1 MRGPDDLLILAP
13 LGSVPS
19 EKTLMN
25 QASVTKHPVTDKTR
39 EALAVTLRGCEE
51 LIPQEDWLQKLA
63 KSEATGVPLRIKLG
77 LDPTAPDIHIGHTVV
92 LNKMRQLQDLGH
104 QVIFLIGDFTSLIG
118 DPSGRNSTR
127 PPLTPE
133 QIKAN
138 AETYYKQASLVLDP
152 AKTEI
157 RYNSEWSLPL
167 GSMGMIQLAAKYTVA
182 RMMERNDFHDR
193 FHAGTPIS
201 VHEFLYPLMQGYD
214 SVALKSDLE
223 LGGTDQ
229 KFNLLMGRH
238 LQAEYGQEPQCIL
251 TMPLLE
257 GLDGVDK
264 MSKSKNNYI
273 GITEE
278 ANTMFAKV
286 LSISD
291 TLMWRWYTLLSFKS
305 MAEIEALKKE
315 VEGGRNPKDA
325 KVMLAKEIT
334 TRFHSAGA
342 AEAAEQDFINR
353 SKGGIPDDIPEVAL
367 SGAPMGIG
375 ALLKAAGLAPST
387 TEAGRLIEGGGVR
400 IDGAVISDKG
410 LKVEAGTCVVQ
421 VGKRK
426 FARVTPAPSDPQA
439 PVAGLGGGGRH
450 HDCPQ
455 DAGLVADRLGG
466 AAVGRNGVAGQ
477 PGQRHVRLAHGHRG
491 RGAAGRRPS
500 LRAPQGRIF
509 FFGL

>member
-1 MRGPDDLLILAP
+1 M
-13 LGSVPS
+13 
-19 EKTLMN
+19 
-25 QASVTKHPVTDKTR
+25 TDGVR

-51 LIPQEDWLQKLA
+51 LIPQADWVQKLSRA
-63 KSEATGVPLRIKLG
+63 ERTGQALRIKLG

-127 PPLTPE
+127 PPLTQE

-138 AETYYKQASLVLDP
+138 AETYYRQASLVLDP
-152 AKTEI
+152 ARTEI

-182 RMMERNDFHDR
+182 RMMERNDFHQR
-193 FHAGTPIS
+193 FSAGTPIS

-214 SVALKSDLE
+214 SVALKADLE

-264 MSKSKNNYI
+264 MSKSKGNYI

-278 ANTMFAKV
+278 PNTMFAKV

-291 TLMWRWYTLLSFKS
+291 TLMWRWYTLLSFRS

-334 TRFHSAGA
+334 ARFHSAA
-342 AEAAEQDFINR
+342 AADAAEQDFINR
-353 SKGGIPDDIPEVAL
+353 SKGGVPDEIPEVTL
-367 SGAPMGIG
+367 SGAPLGIA
-375 ALLKAAGLAPST
+375 ALLKSAGLAPSSS
-387 TEAGRLIEGGGVR
+387 EANRLIDGNGVR
-400 IDGAVISDKG
+400 IDGTVISDKG
-410 LKVEAGTCVVQ
+410 LKLPAGTYVVQ

-426 FARVTPAPSDPQA
+426 FARVT
-439 PVAGLGGGGRH
+439 LG
-450 HDCPQ
+450 
-455 DAGLVADRLGG
+455 
-466 AAVGRNGVAGQ
+466 
-477 PGQRHVRLAHGHRG
+477 
-491 RGAAGRRPS
+491 
-500 LRAPQGRIF
+500 
-509 FFGL
+509 

>member
-1 MRGPDDLLILAP
+1 
-13 LGSVPS
+13 
-19 EKTLMN
+19 MN
-25 QASVTKHPVTDKTR
+25 QATVTNFPITDRVR

-51 LIPQEDWLQKLA
+51 LIPQDDWVKKLA
-63 KSEATGVPLRIKLG
+63 RSGATGVPLRIKLG

-104 QVIFLIGDFTSLIG
+104 TVIFLIGDFTSMIG
-118 DPSGRNSTR
+118 DPSGRNTTR
-127 PPLTPE
+127 PPLTAE

-138 AETYYKQASLVLDP
+138 AETYRAQAEKILDP
-152 AKTEI
+152 ARTEL
-157 RYNSEWSLPL
+157 RYNSEWSDPL
-167 GSMGMIQLAAKYTVA
+167 GARGMIQLASRYTVA

-193 FHAGTPIS
+193 FSAGTSIS
-201 VHEFLYPLMQGYD
+201 IHEFLYPLMQGYD

-238 LQAEYGQEPQCIL
+238 LQQEYGQEPQCIL

-273 GITEE
+273 GVTEE

-291 TLMWRWYTLLSFKS
+291 TLMWRWYTLLSFRS
-305 MAEIEALKKE
+305 EADIAALKAE
-315 VEGGRNPKDA
+315 VAGGRNPKDA

-334 TRFHSAGA
+334 ARFHNA
-342 AEAAEQDFINR
+342 AAADAAEQDFINR
-353 SKGGIPDDIPEVAL
+353 SKGGVPDDIPAVSL
-367 SGAPMGIG
+367 TGAPMGIG

-387 TEAGRLIEGGGVR
+387 SEASRLIEGGGVR
-400 IDGAVISDKG
+400 VDSGVVSDKG
-410 LKVEAGTCVVQ
+410 LKLDAGTYVVQ

-426 FARVTPAPSDPQA
+426 FARVTLS
-439 PVAGLGGGGRH
+439 
-450 HDCPQ
+450 
-455 DAGLVADRLGG
+455 
-466 AAVGRNGVAGQ
+466 
-477 PGQRHVRLAHGHRG
+477 
-491 RGAAGRRPS
+491 
-500 LRAPQGRIF
+500 
-509 FFGL
+509 

>member
-1 MRGPDDLLILAP
+1 VVLSDR
-13 LGSVPS
+13 V
-19 EKTLMN
+19 
-25 QASVTKHPVTDKTR
+25 Q

-51 LIPQEDWLQKLA
+51 LIPQSDWVRKLV

-133 QIKAN
+133 QIKLN
-138 AETYYKQASLVLDP
+138 AETYYKQASMVLDP

-167 GSMGMIQLAAKYTVA
+167 GSMGMIQLASKYTVA

-193 FHAGTPIS
+193 FKAGTPIS

-273 GITEE
+273 GIAED

-291 TLMWRWYTLLSFKS
+291 VLMWRWYTLLSFKS
-305 MAEIEALKKE
+305 LAEIDALRKE

-334 TRFHSAGA
+334 ARFHSATA

-353 SKGGIPDDIPEVAL
+353 SKGGIPDEIPEVLL

-387 TEAGRLIEGGGVR
+387 TEAGRLIDGGGVR

-410 LKVEAGTCVVQ
+410 LKVEAGSHVVQ

-426 FARVTPAPSDPQA
+426 FARVTLSA
-439 PVAGLGGGGRH
+439 
-450 HDCPQ
+450 
-455 DAGLVADRLGG
+455 
-466 AAVGRNGVAGQ
+466 
-477 PGQRHVRLAHGHRG
+477 
-491 RGAAGRRPS
+491 
-500 LRAPQGRIF
+500 
-509 FFGL
+509 